1 MQIFWQKKLHNSK
14 KSCNFAAKFKTFW
27 NMDYEETIKVLRD
40 IANKNDKLTSAEKGI
55 VQDLCVVL
63 GIKFE
68 PKSTR
73 CKSCYQDAAL
83 QCYNEVMKRAAAEGE
98 ENDERCYILRDGV
111 DVLFGSIRV
120 NAATLTD
127 ELGERIIA
135 RGFDKKFFLKCK

>member
-1 MQIFWQKKLHNSK
+1 MK
-14 KSCNFAAKFKTFW
+14 
-27 NMDYEETIKVLRD
+27 YEETIEALRA
-40 IANKNDKLTSAEKGI
+40 IAQKKDKLTDVEKGI

-83 QCYNEVMKRAAAEGE
+83 QCYNEVMKIAAKEGE
-98 ENDERCYILRDGV
+98 EDSERSYVLRPGV
-111 DVLFGSIRV
+111 DVFFGSVRV

-127 ELGERIIA
+127 ELAEKIIA
-135 RGFDKKFFLKCK
+135 RGFDKKFFVKCK

>member
-1 MQIFWQKKLHNSK
+1 MK
-14 KSCNFAAKFKTFW
+14 
-27 NMDYEETIKVLRD
+27 YEETIEALRI
-40 IANKNDKLTSAEKGI
+40 IAQKKDRLTDAEKGI

-83 QCYNEVMKRAAAEGE
+83 QCYNEVMKRADEYARFSLEGE
-98 ENDERCYILRDGV
+98 KDSERSYVLRPGV
-111 DVLFGSIRV
+111 DVFFGSVRV

-127 ELGERIIA
+127 ELAEKIIA
-135 RGFDKKFFLKCK
+135 RGFDKKFFVKCK